1 MNTVKEFATFI
12 PSLILHAVNLLLWKK
27 ILSLTLFKII
37 TASRPSTLLKVFL
50 MGKSGCP
57 NNRGNR
63 GGELP
68 LPAKKFE
75 LLPSVRY
82 TLTKKSPIAFR
93 QVLPKFFPAT
103 CIFSYTIIT
112 YSKSSLELNPIIQTS
127 RIISQNYTLC
137 IPLYALIMC
146 GLSSLPPNLFLYMH
160 ISTRR
165 IAFNK

>member
-12 PSLILHAVNLLLWKK
+12 PSLILHAVNMLLWKK

-112 YSKSSLELNPIIQTS
+112 YSKSSLELNPIIQNS
-127 RIISQNYTLC
+127 VQQDYLPELY
-137 IPLYALIMC
+137 PLYPSACPHHVWTFLPSPKS
-146 GLSSLPPNLFLYMH
+146 LSLYAYPH
-160 ISTRR
+160 QK
-165 IAFNK
+165 NPL